1 MEAAVLRCDGELAMR
16 KGDNER
22 AEECFIR
29 SKDWPL
35 LEMLYLTSGQ
45 HDKLAAIIN
54 GINFSALN
62 ELAIGDAS
70 ERTMALEQAGRPVL
84 AYLNAVAYM
93 SCGVNPDAVRL
104 LTQLSAA
111 AGAPRPYRQLNK
123 DDDLAPNVLE
133 AWHAAV
139 AAASAEGLRA
149 AKAQGS
155 AAWRSSG
162 FGGGGETGPATQ
174 RADDDTAIIDDDED
188 DKPKEMDENLL
199 KLKAAAEARLAKKE
213 AAQGAGGGGDAPWVT
228 DNVLGAMMARG
239 LAAFAAISLVSGY
252 PTVASLPHSIGNAYM
267 VLIAI
272 AVECDEISLERA
284 NPYRARLAEAPK

>member
-16 KGDNER
+16 KGDNKR

-155 AAWRSSG
+155 AAWHASG
-162 FGGGGETGPATQ
+162 FGGGGETGPATR
-174 RADDDTAIIDDDED
+174 RADDDTTIIHGGG
-188 DKPKEMDENLL
+188 
-199 KLKAAAEARLAKKE
+199 
-213 AAQGAGGGGDAPWVT
+213 GAGGGGDAPWVT

>member
-22 AEECFIR
+22 SEECFIR

-111 AGAPRPYRQLNK
+111 STKQLRRLPGRQ
-123 DDDLAPNVLE
+123 E
-133 AWHAAV
+133 ASLV
-139 AAASAEGLRA
+139 DC
-149 AKAQGS
+149 
-155 AAWRSSG
+155 
-162 FGGGGETGPATQ
+162 GGGWASG
-174 RADDDTAIIDDDED
+174 TA
-188 DKPKEMDENLL
+188 
-199 KLKAAAEARLAKKE
+199 
-213 AAQGAGGGGDAPWVT
+213 
-228 DNVLGAMMARG
+228 LG
-239 LAAFAAISLVSGY
+239 S
-252 PTVASLPHSIGNAYM
+252 
-267 VLIAI
+267 
-272 AVECDEISLERA
+272 
-284 NPYRARLAEAPK
+284 